1 MTIVYIFLFLV
12 VGYCLFQS
20 VRFRLATWGE
30 RTRVP
35 DIGKMASGLTL
46 GRKHAVEDSFLTD
59 EGRRLMYNHRVYDAV
74 GVLAAVTLIL
84 LWMNENGLLDALL
97 AQVERAGP

>member
-1 MTIVYIFLFLV
+1 MTILYIFLFLV

-20 VRFRLATWGE
+20 VRFRLAAWGE
-30 RTRVP
+30 RASVP
-35 DIGKMASGLTL
+35 DL
-46 GRKHAVEDSFLTD
+46 GRVATGVALDSERAIEDAFLTG

-84 LWMNENGLLDALL
+84 LWMNETGLLDALL
-97 AQVERAGP
+97 ARVERAGQ